1 MSWNILN
8 VTSCMAGNAESM
20 CRAITRYIGEKL
32 GIETTFVDG
41 MPWPARE
48 ALLDQGRIHLCW
60 ICGLPYVWK
69 ADAGAAVELCVV
81 PVMRHERYANEA
93 VYFSDVVVRRDSR
106 FKSFADLRGAS
117 WAYNEPRSH
126 SGHNVVC
133 HYLSGIGETSR
144 YFGDIIE
151 SGAHQTSLEM
161 IVGGRVDA
169 SAIDSTVL
177 EAELRLYPALD
188 SEIRIVATLGPS
200 PMPPWVLHKS
210 VPLELRVA
218 LRRVLL
224 EMHEDAEAS
233 GILEQWGI
241 SHFAPAVDVLYD
253 PIRKMSAEARHV
265 TLA

>member
-1 MSWNILN
+1 MSSNILN
-8 VTSCMAGNAESM
+8 VTSCMAGNAEST
-20 CRAITRYIGEKL
+20 CRAIAGYIGEKL
-32 GIETTFVDG
+32 SIETCFVDG

-69 ADAGAAVELCVV
+69 ADAGDAVELCVV
-81 PVMRHERYANEA
+81 PVMRHERYAKEA

-106 FKSFADLRGAS
+106 FESFADLRGAS

-133 HYLSGIGETSR
+133 HYLSQLGETAR
-144 YFGDIIE
+144 YFGDIVE

-161 IVGGRVDA
+161 IVGGIVDG

-177 EAELRLYPALD
+177 EAEVRRCPALD
-188 SEIRIVATLGPS
+188 SEIRIVETLGPS
-200 PMPPWVLHKS
+200 PMPPWVIHKS
-210 VPLELRVA
+210 VPVELRLA

-224 EMHEDAEAS
+224 EMHEDIEANAL
-233 GILEQWGI
+233 LEQWGI
-241 SHFAPAVDVLYD
+241 SHFAPVEDAFYD